1 MKQGDIIAVS
11 PPGDYGKPRPA
22 VVIQSDTFAHLNSVT
37 VLPLTSHVLS
47 LERCRVIVNPTEEN
61 GLQKVSQIMVEKAST
76 VPRER
81 ADQLIG
87 RLSAEDMS
95 AVNRAL
101 ADSERYLGPDHPMT
115 RTVRKNLE
123 AASRA

>member
-11 PPGDYGKPRPA
+11 LPGDYGKPRPA
-22 VVIQSDTFAHLNSVT
+22 VVVQSDAFEHLNSVT

-47 LERCRVIVNPTEEN
+47 LERCRVVVNPTEQN

-76 VPRER
+76 VPRDR
-81 ADQLIG
+81 AGQLIG
-87 RLSAEDMS
+87 RLSPEDIS

-101 ADSERYLGPDHPMT
+101 ALFLGF
-115 RTVRKNLE
+115 
-123 AASRA
+123 A

>member
-11 PPGDYGKPRPA
+11 LPGDYGKPRPA
-22 VVIQSDTFAHLNSVT
+22 VIVQSDAFAHLNSVA

-101 ADSERYLGPDHPMT
+101 ALFLGFT
-115 RTVRKNLE
+115 
-123 AASRA
+123 

>member
-11 PPGDYGKPRPA
+11 LPGDYGKPRPA
-22 VVIQSDTFAHLNSVT
+22 VIVQSDAFEHLNSVT

-47 LERCRVIVNPTEEN
+47 LERCRVVVNPTEQN

-76 VPRER
+76 VPRDR
-81 ADQLIG
+81 AGQLIG
-87 RLSAEDMS
+87 RLSPEDIS

-101 ADSERYLGPDHPMT
+101 ALFLGF
-115 RTVRKNLE
+115 V
-123 AASRA
+123 